1 MELKHLNTFLV
12 LSRLKNFT
20 KTAQYLDYAQ
30 SSVSAQIQRL
40 EEDLH
45 VRLFERIGKSVSLT
59 PEGEQLVPYAQR
71 LTEMSLNIENM
82 YADTKNGGRLMIGA
96 SESIGI
102 YILPGIIKQYKESHP
117 DTDLHL
123 DIADSSEFSVFS

>member
-30 SSVSAQIQRL
+30 SSVTAQIQRL

-59 PEGEQLVPYAQR
+59 PEGGAVGSLC
-71 LTEMSLNIENM
+71 TE
-82 YADTKNGGRLMIGA
+82 AD
-96 SESIGI
+96 
-102 YILPGIIKQYKESHP
+102 
-117 DTDLHL
+117 
-123 DIADSSEFSVFS
+123 

>member
-30 SSVSAQIQRL
+30 SSVTAQIQRL

-59 PEGEQLVPYAQR
+59 QEGEQLVPYAQR

-82 YADTKNGGRLMIGA
+82 YTDTKKRTPDDWRF
-96 SESIGI
+96 GI
-102 YILPGIIKQYKESHP
+102 DRNLYTAWNY
-117 DTDLHL
+117 
-123 DIADSSEFSVFS
+123 

>member
-30 SSVSAQIQRL
+30 SCVTAQIQRL

-59 PEGEQLVPYAQR
+59 QEGEQLVPYAQR
-71 LTEMSLNIENM
+71 LTEM
-82 YADTKNGGRLMIGA
+82 Y
-96 SESIGI
+96 
-102 YILPGIIKQYKESHP
+102 
-117 DTDLHL
+117 
-123 DIADSSEFSVFS
+123 